1 MRPELSIVVCV
12 YDTEESYLKEC
23 LGSIVRSD
31 LSDYEIVIADD
42 GSHKDYSALLAAFP
56 AVRYLKLEHRGLSA
70 ARVAGAQSAE
80 GKYIAFA
87 DSDDKVS
94 FSY

>member
-1 MRPELSIVVCV
+1 MLKGIPKILSPEL
-12 YDTEESYLKEC
+12 LKILAEM
-23 LGSIVRSD
+23 GHGD
-31 LSDYEIVIADD
+31 EIVIADD

-80 GKYIAFA
+80 G
-87 DSDDKVS
+87 
-94 FSY
+94 